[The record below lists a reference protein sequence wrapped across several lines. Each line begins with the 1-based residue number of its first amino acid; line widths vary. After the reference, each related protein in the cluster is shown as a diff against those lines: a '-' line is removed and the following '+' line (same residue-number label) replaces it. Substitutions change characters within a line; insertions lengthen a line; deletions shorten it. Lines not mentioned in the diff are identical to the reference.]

1 MSEEK
6 QQFDPHIFSSYTGY
20 KLSVE
25 FYPKGNTW
33 FRIYHD
39 DWGGGDF
46 DVSTCITNEEAKQ
59 LALALLE
66 KIKESEE
73 E

>member
-20 KLSVE
+20 NLSVE
-25 FYPKGNTW
+25 FYPAGETR

-39 DWGGGDF
+39 WDGGDF
-46 DVSTCITNEEAKQ
+46 GVATCITNEEAKKLV
-59 LALALLE
+59 LALFE